1 MTGEDENARGD
12 RERRLERKAAAAF
25 DASVH
30 GLDADTRS
38 RLNRRRQAA
47 LAELDRVGLRPWLQW
62 APAGGFA
69 AAAALVVFAWT
80 ARQPAVDVVAYP
92 AATDFEILLNTDDL
106 EMLEELEFYS
116 WMELDEENGT
126 NGNVG

>member
-1 MTGEDENARGD
+1 MTGQDENARDD

-25 DASVH
+25 DASVR

-47 LAELDRVGLRPWLQW
+47 LAELDRGSLRPWLHW

-69 AAAALVVFAWT
+69 AVAALVVFAWT
-80 ARQPAVDVVAYP
+80 ARQPAVDVVASP
-92 AATDFEILLNTDDL
+92 AAVDFEILLNTDDL
-106 EMLEELEFYS
+106 EMLEELDFYS

>member
-1 MTGEDENARGD
+1 MTGQDENARDDG
-12 RERRLERKAAAAF
+12 ERRLERKAVAAF
-25 DASVH
+25 DASVR
-30 GLDADTRS
+30 GLDANTRS

-47 LAELDRVGLRPWLQW
+47 LAELNRGSLRPWQRW
-62 APAGGFA
+62 APAGGL
-69 AAAALVVFAWT
+69 AAAALVFFAWT
-80 ARQPAVDVVAYP
+80 ARQPAVDVAISP
-92 AATDFEILLNTDDL
+92 EAADFEILMNTDDL